1 MISTTSNDV
10 IVLDV
15 EKYPQVGEWGIRIG
29 TYLGLESYH
38 LADEYFKTIPQHITY
53 LRYDSKSGIM
63 GDRYWSEIRFQKS
76 TYGVNEE
83 GTTNKEKETIPDTI
97 YSDYV
102 IPYMKDVITLAIQE
116 EFEHR
121 HNVLLTKFSTL
132 EEATWVDQIC
142 EATAYIAD
150 NSFETKLIHS
160 LAEVRDLTTLEFATK
175 IVDKQT
181 EFKKS
186 LYELAVAE
194 QKMIH
199 IVTGCTTVRD
209 LNVVLEDYFSVAMS
223 NTQCLEY
230 GRCTTNEETGNIE
243 RKETFDYSGGYKF

>member
-15 EKYPQVGEWGIRIG
+15 EKYPQVGEWGIRLG

-38 LADEYFKTIPQHITY
+38 LADEYFKYIPQHITY

-63 GDRYWSEIRFQKS
+63 GDKYWSEIRFQKS

-102 IPYMKDVITLAIQE
+102 IPYMKDVITLAVQE

-150 NSFETKLIHS
+150 NSFETKLIHK

-175 IVDKQT
+175 IVDKQN
-181 EFKKS
+181 EFKTK
-186 LYELAVAE
+186 LYDLAVAE
-194 QKMIH
+194 QKMIQ
-199 IVTGCTTVRD
+199 IVNGCTSVRD
-209 LNVVLEDYFSVAMS
+209 LNVMLEDYFSIAMS
-223 NTQCLEY
+223 NAQCLEY

-243 RKETFDYSGGYKF
+243 RKVKFDYSGGYKF